1 MINNDNNNKSDQLD
15 PGAVQ
20 VSASNLRGKFPFF
33 FGNISL
39 NDFFFFFW
47 KFFFFGGFK
56 NQIGRA
62 YFNVHGRP
70 AHLSIDPVAAS
81 DEGDYRCRVDFRKAR
96 TINTVISL
104 KVISMCQK

>member
-1 MINNDNNNKSDQLD
+1 M
-15 PGAVQ
+15 
-20 VSASNLRGKFPFF
+20 
-33 FGNISL
+33 
-39 NDFFFFFW
+39 
-47 KFFFFGGFK
+47 GGG

-104 KVISMCQK
+104 KVISMCPLKKNITILTHTTSK